1 MTDKNSIMRG
11 FNDTFFDFLED
22 IIRIIP
28 NSANIVSAKHSF
40 SLIRMANPS
49 AIIKVWY
56 KNIYTTY
63 QTQIDAGDLDFFFE
77 KDYSG
82 DLHALANSDEIIKII
97 DSIRQPLRNISESN
111 KEHTKNY
118 IRILSKLSLAYS
130 TF

>member
-1 MTDKNSIMRG
+1 MTEKTNIMRG

-28 NSANIVSAKHSF
+28 ESGAIASAKHSF
-40 SLIRMANPS
+40 ALIRKANPS

-63 QTQIDAGDLDFFFE
+63 EHQIEAGDLDFFFD
-77 KDYSG
+77 KDYAA
-82 DLHALANSDEIIKII
+82 DLNALSNSDEIIKII
-97 DSIRQPLRNISESN
+97 DSIRAPLRDINESN

-118 IRILSKLSLAYS
+118 IRILSKLSTAYNS
-130 TF
+130 L